1 MAAEEK
7 SNNFLILLSVGILI
21 GAAVVYSAMKKQQ
34 LLSQAAAQASYAQAQ
49 AQQTQYLENLNS
61 AMKRLEG
68 KVQVQTLQPPYPP
81 ILQPLKLLAP
91 ELIESLKPLKHHVTS
106 EAEALREMSSLMIWG
121 LHNGA

>member
-1 MAAEEK
+1 MDYPGIKKIYFDKIVGLRGERK
-7 SNNFLILLSVGILI
+7 PPVSTVGI
-21 GAAVVYSAMKKQQ
+21 A
-34 LLSQAAAQASYAQAQ
+34 
-49 AQQTQYLENLNS
+49 N
-61 AMKRLEG
+61 
-68 KVQVQTLQPPYPP
+68 QPPYPP